1 MAAERRHGQG
11 TASGRRAAAGRPL
24 AAPGIET
31 RRLLSRLQLVVT
43 RRLRGLVQGEH
54 LGLFPGPGTE
64 PGESRVYVPGDD
76 VRLID
81 WNVTARTGEL
91 HVCDPVADHE
101 VDLWLLV
108 DVSAS
113 QHFGTS
119 LREKREVV
127 VGLAAAFGLPATR
140 LANRVGAVVV
150 GGGEVLT
157 VPPATGRKRL
167 LALLRRVLATPAW
180 EGEGRTDL
188 AAALGRLERLARRR
202 SVVVV
207 ISDFLSTPGWEAA
220 LGRLG
225 TRHELVVAEVVDPR
239 ELELPRMGILALVDP
254 ETGRS
259 RVVDT
264 SRAGL
269 RSAFARAAGTQ
280 RAAVATAVARAGADH
295 LVVSTDA
302 DWLGEALAF
311 FARRTRRRAYRAA
324 PSRTAPERTGGP
336 S

>member
-1 MAAERRHGQG
+1 MGAESTEGAAAA
-11 TASGRRAAAGRPL
+11 TGRRPPGRPL
-24 AAPGIET
+24 SPPALET
-31 RRLLSRLQLVVT
+31 RHLLSRLQLVIT

-64 PGESRVYVPGDD
+64 PGESRLYVPGDD

-113 QHFGTS
+113 QHFGTTV
-119 LREKREVV
+119 REKREVV

-140 LANRVGAVVV
+140 LANRVGAVIV
-150 GGGEVLT
+150 GGGELLT
-157 VPPATGRKRL
+157 VPPASGRKRF

-188 AAALGRLERLARRR
+188 AGALDRLERLARRR
-202 SVVVV
+202 AVVVV
-207 ISDFLSTPGWEAA
+207 ISDFLSGPGWEAPLA
-220 LGRLG
+220 RLG
-225 TRHELVVAEVVDPR
+225 ARHDLVAAEVVDPR
-239 ELELPRMGILALVDP
+239 ELELPRMGVLALVDP

-264 SRAGL
+264 SRADL
-269 RSAFARAAGTQ
+269 RGAFARAAGAQ
-280 RAAVATAVARAGADH
+280 RAAVSDVIARAGADH
-295 LVVSTDA
+295 LIVSTDA

-311 FARRTRRRAYRAA
+311 FARRTLRRAYRAA
-324 PSRTAPERTGGP
+324 PNLTGGA

>member
-1 MAAERRHGQG
+1 VPAERSEVDGPV
-11 TASGRRAAAGRPL
+11 SGRPAAPRPL
-24 AAPGIET
+24 SPPGLET
-31 RRLLSRLQLVVT
+31 QRLLSRLQLVVT

-54 LGLFPGPGTE
+54 LGLFPGPGSE
-64 PGESRVYVPGDD
+64 PGESRPYVAGDD

-113 QHFGTS
+113 QYFGTTI
-119 LREKREVV
+119 REKREVV

-140 LANRVGAVVV
+140 LANRVGAVIV
-150 GGGEVLT
+150 GGGAVAT
-157 VPPATGRKRL
+157 VPPAAGRSRL
-167 LALLRRVLATPAW
+167 LALLRRVLATAAW

-202 SVVVV
+202 AVVVV
-207 ISDFLSTPGWEAA
+207 ISDFLCSPGWETA

-225 TRHELVVAEVVDPR
+225 ARHDLVVAEVVDPR

-264 SRAGL
+264 SRPGL
-269 RSAFARAAGTQ
+269 RAAFARGATAQ
-280 RAAVATAVARAGADH
+280 RAAISAAIARAGADH

-311 FARRTRRRAYRAA
+311 FTRRTWRRTYRAR
-324 PSRTAPERTGGP
+324 PHRTAGAP
-336 S
+336 

>member
-1 MAAERRHGQG
+1 MAAERSDRGR
-11 TASGRRAAAGRPL
+11 TASSRPAPGRPL
-24 AAPGIET
+24 SPPGLET

-64 PGESRVYVPGDD
+64 PGENRLYVPGDD

-101 VDLWLLV
+101 LDLWLLV

-113 QHFGTS
+113 QHFGTTI
-119 LREKREVV
+119 REKREVV

-140 LANRVGAVVV
+140 LANRVGAVIV
-150 GGGEVLT
+150 GGGEVVT
-157 VPPATGRKRL
+157 VPPATGRPRL

-188 AAALGRLERLARRR
+188 AAAVGRLERMARRR
-202 SVVVV
+202 AVVVV
-207 ISDFLSTPGWEAA
+207 ISDFLCMPGWEAA

-225 TRHELVVAEVVDPR
+225 ARHDLVVAEVVDPR
-239 ELELPRMGILALVDP
+239 ELELPRMGVLALVDP

-269 RSAFARAAGTQ
+269 RAAFAHAATTQ
-280 RAAVATAVARAGADH
+280 RATVSAAIARAGADH

-324 PSRTAPERTGGP
+324 PDRTGGA

>member
-1 MAAERRHGQG
+1 VTPALRALGAEPTPAR
-11 TASGRRAAAGRPL
+11 
-24 AAPGIET
+24 
-31 RRLLSRLQLVVT
+31 
-43 RRLRGLVQGEH
+43 
-54 LGLFPGPGTE
+54 PGPGPVPDALLKALELTIARRVDGLLSGDHRSALLGRGTE
-64 PGESRVYVPGDD
+64 LAQVRPYVPGDD

-101 VDLWLLV
+101 LDLWLLV

-113 QHFGTS
+113 QHFGTTI
-119 LREKREVV
+119 REKREVV

-140 LANRVGAVVV
+140 LANRVGAVIV
-150 GGGEVLT
+150 GGGEVVT
-157 VPPATGRKRL
+157 VPPATGRTRL

-188 AAALGRLERLARRR
+188 AAAVGRLERMARRR
-202 SVVVV
+202 AVVVV
-207 ISDFLSTPGWEAA
+207 ISDFLCPPGWEAA

-225 TRHELVVAEVVDPR
+225 ARHDLVVVEVIDPR
-239 ELELPRMGILALVDP
+239 ESELPQMGVLALVDP

-264 SRAGL
+264 SRPGL
-269 RSAFARAAGTQ
+269 RAAFAHAATTQ
-280 RAAVATAVARAGADH
+280 RATVSAAIARAGADH

-302 DWLGEALAF
+302 DWLGEVLAF

-324 PSRTAPERTGGP
+324 SDLTGGP

>member
-1 MAAERRHGQG
+1 MPAERSDRGR
-11 TASGRRAAAGRPL
+11 TASGRPAPGRPL
-24 AAPGIET
+24 SPPGPET

-64 PGESRVYVPGDD
+64 PGENRPYVPGDD

-101 VDLWLLV
+101 LDLWLLV

-113 QHFGTS
+113 QHFGTTV
-119 LREKREVV
+119 REKREVV
-127 VGLAAAFGLPATR
+127 VGLAAAFALPATR
-140 LANRVGAVVV
+140 LANRVGAVIV
-150 GGGEVLT
+150 GGGEVVT
-157 VPPATGRKRL
+157 VPPATGRTRL
-167 LALLRRVLATPAW
+167 LALLRRVLATAAW

-188 AAALGRLERLARRR
+188 AAAVGRLERMARRR
-202 SVVVV
+202 AVVVV
-207 ISDFLSTPGWEAA
+207 ISDFLCSPGWETA

-225 TRHELVVAEVVDPR
+225 ARHDLVVAEVVDPR

-269 RSAFARAAGTQ
+269 RAAFAHAASTQ
-280 RAAVATAVARAGADH
+280 RAAVSAAIARAGADH

-302 DWLGEALAF
+302 DWLGEALSF

-324 PSRTAPERTGGP
+324 PDRTGGA